1 MSAVIILSL
10 TEVHFRPSAPLLGDD
25 SFDELK
31 VLIAQN
37 LALAGDAFHK
47 IGVAIVAAKNLM
59 ALALGGPHDF
69 RDVVLVQDDILYGPK
84 PSPFE
89 LWLAVFRLFEQL
101 LDDADPLFAF
111 VGIHGYVVADT
122 ETSAQIVHGLEQV
135 ELQLGVVASRRDQH
149 WFSGD
154 DFWSGVW
161 VLGERPLAVYHIDC
175 GL

>member
-10 TEVHFRPSAPLLGDD
+10 TEVDLRPSAPQLGDD
-25 SFDELK
+25 FFHELK
-31 VLIAQN
+31 VFIAQD
-37 LALAGDAFHK
+37 LALAGDTLHK
-47 IGVAIVAAKNLM
+47 IGVAIVAAQNLM

-69 RDVVLVQDDILYGPK
+69 RHVVLVQDDILYGPK
-84 PSPFE
+84 PSAFE
-89 LWLAVFRLFEQL
+89 FWLAAFRLLEQL

-154 DFWSGVW
+154 DFWSEVW
-161 VLGERPLAVYHIDC
+161 VLGEMALAVYHVAC
-175 GL
+175 RL